1 MADITILRLERLPAD
16 RLAELVAE
24 SEEAGFRFVR
34 RLVEDWESGR
44 NRFDGPG
51 EALFAAVCGARVVGV
66 CGLNADPY
74 TAALGVGRVRRLYVL
89 TGFRRSGLGRQL
101 VRAVVEVADGHFH
114 QLRLRTEGQ
123 AAARFHEALGFEPCR
138 GVPDCTHTLRLS
150 K

>member
-1 MADITILRLERLPAD
+1 MADVTILRLERLPAD

-74 TAALGVGRVRRLYVL
+74 TAAPGVGRVRRLYVL
-89 TGFRRSGLGRQL
+89 AGFRRSGVGRQL
-101 VRAVVEVADGHFH
+101 VRAVVEAADRHFH

-123 AAARFHEALGFEPCR
+123 AVTRFYEALGFQPFQEL
-138 GVPDCTHTLRLS
+138 PDCTHTLLLV